1 MILQSL
7 LLAASVSAASS
18 TPQAPTAAAAGSLHQ
33 PFTAL
38 LAAHVQHGLVDY
50 DAFARAPEF
59 PRYLDSLAAVRLQ
72 GMTKEER
79 LAFWIN
85 AYNAYTIALI
95 NKHKERRS
103 IRNINMFLGLVKGK
117 GPWKEEIV
125 RAAGRVL
132 TLDDVEHKII
142 RVEFKEPR
150 IHMALVCA
158 ALSCPPLRTEAY
170 EGAKLEA
177 QLHDQ
182 TRTFLRERQTENRL
196 DLGNSVIH
204 LSPIFDWFRE
214 DFGKTD
220 AAILRFVAPYFDG
233 AGERNAFSDSRLR
246 IEFTDYDWS
255 LNLQRPRVT
264 Q

>member
-1 MILQSL
+1 MILESL
-7 LLAASVSAASS
+7 LLAAAVSLAPLPPQSS
-18 TPQAPTAAAAGSLHQ
+18 GAPVPSPHA

-38 LAAHVQHGLVDY
+38 LKEHVRHGLVDY
-50 DAFARAPEF
+50 DAFEKSGEF
-59 PRYLDSLAAVRLQ
+59 PKYLQALATTRIDR
-72 GMTKEER
+72 MTRDER

-85 AYNAYTIALI
+85 VYNAYTIALI
-95 NKHKERRS
+95 NKHKERES
-103 IRNINMFLGLVKGK
+103 IRNINMFLGVVKGK

-125 RAAGRVL
+125 RAAGRTL
-132 TLDDVEHKII
+132 TLDEVEHKII

-158 ALSCPPLRTEAY
+158 ALSCPPLRTEAF
-170 EGAKLEA
+170 EGARLNE

-233 AGERNAFSDSRLR
+233 AGERNAFTASRLT

-255 LNLQRPRVT
+255 LNLQKPRET

>member
-7 LLAASVSAASS
+7 LLAALVSAVPAPVSAQA
-18 TPQAPTAAAAGSLHQ
+18 QAPSLHE
-33 PFTAL
+33 PWSAL
-38 LAAHVQHGLVDY
+38 LQAHVEHGLVDY
-50 DAFARAPEF
+50 DAFARSAEF
-59 PRYLDSLAAVRLQ
+59 PRYLESLATAKLER
-72 GMTKEER
+72 MTKDER

-95 NKHKERRS
+95 NKHKERES

-132 TLDDVEHKII
+132 TLDHVEHKII

-158 ALSCPPLRTEAY
+158 AKSCPPLRTEAY
-170 EGAKLEA
+170 EGAKLDQ
-177 QLHDQ
+177 QLKDQ

-196 DLGNSVIH
+196 DLGNSIIH
-204 LSPIFDWFRE
+204 LSPIFDWYRE
-214 DFGKTD
+214 DFGKTN
-220 AAILRFVAPYFDG
+220 AAILPFVAPYFDG
-233 AGERNAFSDSRLR
+233 AGERNAFADSRLK
-246 IEFTDYDWS
+246 IEFTEYDWS

>member
-1 MILQSL
+1 M
-7 LLAASVSAASS
+7 
-18 TPQAPTAAAAGSLHQ
+18 P
-33 PFTAL
+33 
-38 LAAHVQHGLVDY
+38 
-50 DAFARAPEF
+50 ARRSP
-59 PRYLDSLAAVRLQ
+59 
-72 GMTKEER
+72 
-79 LAFWIN
+79 
-85 AYNAYTIALI
+85 LI
-95 NKHKERRS
+95 NKHNERES

-125 RAAGRVL
+125 RAAGRTL

-150 IHMALVCA
+150 IHAALVCA
-158 ALSCPPLRTEAY
+158 AMSCPPLRAEAF
-170 EGAKLEA
+170 EGARLNEQLE
-177 QLHDQ
+177 DQ

-196 DLGNSVIH
+196 DLGNNVIH
-204 LSPIFDWFRE
+204 LSPIFDWYRE

-233 AGERNAFSDSRLR
+233 AGAKNAFSESRLK
-246 IEFTDYDWS
+246 IEFTTYDWS